1 MGAGEGGALSG
12 HRDIPPPQTPDY
24 SVDSLPER
32 GGGLGDSYRLWKT
45 VEWSARTTPETFRA
59 RRKRCR
65 EDGGRGWDC
74 FSLRRATAGTPAPLL
89 SRVLRRASTCRNGL
103 ARGGRR
109 SLPGPQG
116 HLPRVLGDAPRP
128 PAPQFLKPLGTEA
141 ECPAAHTVLV
151 SLDAQLP
158 TCAELEEQ
166 IAPTKPHGLPHGSPE
181 RGWGARTPEGQ
192 EDHLMSK
199 TGLKLDPEI
208 EEGLEQV
215 VRNAEDNLGRESE
228 AAGHRA
234 GQPGPAGQCGSR
246 EKGASRSPVHR

>member
-1 MGAGEGGALSG
+1 M
-12 HRDIPPPQTPDY
+12 
-24 SVDSLPER
+24 
-32 GGGLGDSYRLWKT
+32 
-45 VEWSARTTPETFRA
+45 FRA

-65 EDGGRGWDC
+65 EDGGRGWDW

-89 SRVLRRASTCRNGL
+89 SSVLRRASTCRNGL

-116 HLPRVLGDAPRP
+116 HLPRVLGDAPRL
-128 PAPQFLKPLGTEA
+128 PAPQFLKSLGTEA

-166 IAPTKPHGLPHGSPE
+166 IALTKPRGLPHGSPE
-181 RGWGARTPEGQ
+181 WGRGARTPQGQ

-199 TGLKLDPEI
+199 TGLKLDPEM
-208 EEGLEQV
+208 EEGLEEA

-228 AAGHRA
+228 AAGHPA
-234 GQPGPAGQCGSR
+234 GQPGPAGRCGSR
-246 EKGASRSPVHR
+246 ERS